1 MRLLFIADFS
11 EQFPNRVLRGIRK
24 YSQEAPEPWVVCK
37 MPTSYMETNG
47 FNAVLSWARSWRAN
61 VVLATFRPEHP
72 VEEFRKNGIAA
83 VAMDY
88 IQPFCQIPNLTG
100 EDHRIGE
107 MVARDFV
114 SNGFRYFAY
123 FGYHGICW
131 SDARRRGFMDYLDA
145 QGLKDNFQEGIRV
158 HTATLWSYDE
168 SKLGSWLQSLP
179 KPVGIMACDDNQANI
194 LLECCRTFDIRV
206 PAEVAVIGVDNDEM
220 LCTMTDPQISSVNV
234 DLEGGGYS
242 FAVMAE
248 RMVKDPGYMGED
260 IILHPIGIVYRN
272 SSGVVV
278 TGDKSVQEAIRF
290 ISENAH
296 KKIKVRDVL
305 EHVPMSRRSLEQR
318 FLKAT
323 GMSVYQ
329 FITKIRMELFAQML
343 LTSDDTVSMIAA
355 KMDEPDSKSISR
367 RFASITGYT
376 PTEYKRK
383 FLRKM
388 RE

>member
-234 DLEGGGYS
+234 DLEGLVVLADHQAVADAFQIGPEGGDGLAGDLPDDDTFKVHVHTDTPGAALTESQKYGTLELAKIENMRTQAEELAAGKKAQS
-242 FAVMAE
+242 TDDLEAIEAELEAMEQPGGSPVQPAKRYGVVIVTSTSYCPGLAV
-248 RMVKDPGYMGED
+248 RV
-260 IILHPIGIVYRN
+260 
-272 SSGVVV
+272 SSGM
-278 TGDKSVQEAIRF
+278 
-290 ISENAH
+290 
-296 KKIKVRDVL
+296 L
-305 EHVPMSRRSLEQR
+305 PRR
-318 FLKAT
+318 
-323 GMSVYQ
+323 
-329 FITKIRMELFAQML
+329 
-343 LTSDDTVSMIAA
+343 
-355 KMDEPDSKSISR
+355 
-367 RFASITGYT
+367 
-376 PTEYKRK
+376 
-383 FLRKM
+383 
-388 RE
+388 